1 MLTWPLSVMPVSAA
15 WGSHQLLLNM
25 CRVCSP
31 GQSHRSHSESCA
43 GQGGENGEKD
53 SGKLHQSKNQM
64 AQCLPFALADDR
76 IEAMLFSLLVL
87 FPAQKAALVCLP
99 SGDLRPHRFCS
110 VCGYVLA
117 LLRDEAVPRN

>member
-1 MLTWPLSVMPVSAA
+1 M
-15 WGSHQLLLNM
+15 
-25 CRVCSP
+25 CSP
-31 GQSHRSHSESCA
+31 GQSHRSRSGSCV

-53 SGKLHQSKNQM
+53 SGKLPKYKNQM
-64 AQCLPFALADDR
+64 AQCLYFALADDS

-87 FPAQKAALVCLP
+87 FPTQKAVLVCLP
-99 SGDLRPHRFCS
+99 SGDLRPYRFCS